1 MDTAHLIQQITQQHA
16 GEMSLWRCVNNTSQ
30 TNGDINV
37 KGNSD
42 FGSQIVI
49 RLSTKWPSVVTPM
62 DKYDQMLPLSLPNE
76 R

>member
-1 MDTAHLIQQITQQHA
+1 M
-16 GEMSLWRCVNNTSQ
+16 NNALSK
-30 TNGDINV
+30 GDIDV

-42 FGSQIVI
+42 FGSQIVL
-49 RLSTKWPSVVTPM
+49 RLSTKWPAVVTPM